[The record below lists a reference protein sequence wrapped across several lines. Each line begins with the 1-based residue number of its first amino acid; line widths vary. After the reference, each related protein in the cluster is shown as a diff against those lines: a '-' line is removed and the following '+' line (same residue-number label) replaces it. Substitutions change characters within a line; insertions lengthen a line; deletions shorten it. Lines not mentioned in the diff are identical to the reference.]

1 MRCLKRN
8 KRTLYLC
15 EEYED
20 DGIAK
25 YHDPQKIKI
34 NYQATNSDG
43 DLIALGLDFPK
54 YIRIKADLKYVN
66 VFHPKDRVYIT
77 TVPTPITTTT
87 LVDGVEVR
95 ESHYDPLCK
104 DAEYEVDSDPR
115 VSLNVVEITLKRLSG
130 KQDTY
135 ESIY

>member
-15 EEYED
+15 TEYED

-25 YHDPQKIKI
+25 YNTPQKIKI

-43 DLIALGLDFPK
+43 DLIALGLDYPK
-54 YIRIKADLKYVN
+54 YIRIKADLKYDG
-66 VFHPKDRVYIT
+66 VFHPKDRIYIKSA
-77 TVPTPITTTT
+77 PTPITTT
-87 LVDGVEVR
+87 VVIDGEETEVEQ
-95 ESHYDPLCK
+95 YDELCK
-104 DAEYEVDSDPR
+104 DADYEVDSDPR

-130 KQDTY
+130 K
-135 ESIY
+135 E

>member
-8 KRTLYLC
+8 KRTIYLC
-15 EEYED
+15 EEYQ
-20 DGIAK
+20 DGEISK
-25 YHDPQKIKI
+25 FHEPQKIKI

-54 YIRIKADLKYVN
+54 YIRIKSDLRYAN

-77 TVPTPITTTT
+77 AEPSVPFD
-87 LVDGVEVR
+87 V
-95 ESHYDPLCK
+95 LCK
-104 DAEYEVDSDPR
+104 DADYEVDSDPR

-130 KQDTY
+130 KDQ
-135 ESIY
+135 

>member
-15 EEYED
+15 TEYED

-25 YHDPQKIKI
+25 YNTPQKIKI

-43 DLIALGLDFPK
+43 DLIALGLDYPK
-54 YIRIKADLKYVN
+54 YIRIKADLKYDG
-66 VFHPKDRVYIT
+66 VFHPKDRIYIKAEPKPT
-77 TVPTPITTTT
+77 KVTVE
-87 LVDGVEVR
+87 VDGVETEV
-95 ESHYDPLCK
+95 EQYDELCK
-104 DAEYEVDSDPR
+104 DADYEVDSDPR

-130 KQDTY
+130 K
-135 ESIY
+135 E